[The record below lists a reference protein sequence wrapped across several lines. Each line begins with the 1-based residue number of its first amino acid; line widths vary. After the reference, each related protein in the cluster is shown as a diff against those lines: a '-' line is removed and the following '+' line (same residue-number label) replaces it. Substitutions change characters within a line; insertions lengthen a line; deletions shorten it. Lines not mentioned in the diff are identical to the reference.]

1 MGDRD
6 NRIPSY
12 PAFSLDTLRSLRV
25 PDFTALEVARLNEMW
40 YFFQDIKKETL
51 LPFSRMTEDP
61 VRLEI
66 DRIIGEALELDEGWL
81 ESVRAALCREPAIT
95 ASSATA

>member
-1 MGDRD
+1 
-6 NRIPSY
+6 
-12 PAFSLDTLRSLRV
+12 
-25 PDFTALEVARLNEMW
+25 
-40 YFFQDIKKETL
+40 
-51 LPFSRMTEDP
+51 MTEDP